1 MADSQRGRGLGRLLV
16 EHVLAE
22 ARRRGMKFLSVKP
35 VARNVEVFGFYHR
48 LGFRI
53 LGNVELFMDLQK
65 GEDAWAPEPELF
77 NLRWFY

>member
-1 MADSQRGRGLGRLLV
+1 
-16 EHVLAE
+16 
-22 ARRRGMKFLSVKP
+22 MKFLSVKP
-35 VARNVEVFGFYHR
+35 VARNAEAFGFYHH

-65 GEDAWAPEPELF
+65 GEDVWAPGPELF